1 MDPIKIALSVAST
14 AASAAS
20 SIAQGEAQA
29 AAFEY
34 NAKINERN
42 AMAADAASE
51 QLYFTEKV
59 KIEKFRE
66 DFEALNAATQQGFR
80 YNGWVADGDT
90 PLLVALANASEAD
103 DEIQTREY
111 NARVGQAELKEEGV
125 QQRMNAELN
134 RMYGEQAKIA
144 GRMGAGKSL
153 LSGATDM
160 YMIKNY
166 AIGG

>member
-20 SIAQGEAQA
+20 SVAQGNAQA

-34 NAKINERN
+34 NAQVNERN

-51 QLYFTEKV
+51 QLYHTEKV
-59 KIEKFRE
+59 KIERFRE
-66 DFEALNAATQQGFR
+66 DFEKLNAATQQGFR
-80 YNGWVADGDT
+80 YNGWIADGDT
-90 PLLVALANASEAD
+90 PMLVALANAAEAD
-103 DEIQTREY
+103 DEIQTLDY

-153 LSGATDM
+153 LSGASNM

-166 AIGG
+166 AI